1 LAVLGFSFKSPKNS
15 DYLDGV
21 LKRRSYK
28 KYYNEEERDVS
39 LQA

>member
-15 DYLDGV
+15 DYLDAV
-21 LKRRSYK
+21 LNRRSYK
-28 KYYNEEERDVS
+28 KYYKEEGDVS